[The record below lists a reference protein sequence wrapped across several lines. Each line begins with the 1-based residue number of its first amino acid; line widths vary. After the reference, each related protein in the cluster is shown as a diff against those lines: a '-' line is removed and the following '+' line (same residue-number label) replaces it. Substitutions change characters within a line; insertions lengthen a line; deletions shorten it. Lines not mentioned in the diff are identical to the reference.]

1 MVANF
6 IIRFIKRFAVL
17 VPGVIIAYFSVRDI
31 FPELH
36 DQLPAGL
43 AVFVTYVLAAYILI
57 PALTRLFR
65 IFLPAR
71 HLPLYSTTPD
81 GYASDPVNIGII
93 GTRKDL
99 IDAMKAAGWYQAD
112 PHTWHNVV
120 REVVATLLR
129 RPYPTAPMSTLYLF
143 GRKQDLGFQLP
154 LEGQAGFR
162 HHVRFWATTYDSDKP
177 LSAKTI
183 HWLPRKYDQPAGK
196 VLWMGAASFDVGFA
210 PIRHNLQITHMIHP
224 NTDNEREL
232 IASQL
237 HDAGRLKDKQT
248 VKIATKP
255 YRLANRAWR
264 GYLETDGNM
273 TVCTLNSAASRT
285 KS

>member
-31 FPELH
+31 FPELNNR
-36 DQLPAGL
+36 LPAGL
-43 AVFVTYVLAAYILI
+43 AVFVTYVLAAYVLI

-93 GTRKDL
+93 GTREEL
-99 IDAMKAAGWYQAD
+99 GEAMRAAGWHQAD
-112 PHTWHNVV
+112 PHTWRNVA
-120 REVVATLLR
+120 REVVSTLLR
-129 RPYPTAPMSTLYLF
+129 QPYPTAPMSTLYLL
-143 GRKQDLGFQLP
+143 GRKQDISFQLP

-162 HHVRFWATTYDSDKP
+162 HHVRFWATTYDSSQP

-183 HWLPRKYDQPAGK
+183 HWLPRKYDQPTGK

-232 IASQL
+232 IATQL
-237 HDAGRLKDKQT
+237 HETGYLKDKQT

-255 YRLANRAWR
+255 YRLANRALR

-273 TVCTLNSAASRT
+273 TVCTLKRRS
-285 KS
+285 